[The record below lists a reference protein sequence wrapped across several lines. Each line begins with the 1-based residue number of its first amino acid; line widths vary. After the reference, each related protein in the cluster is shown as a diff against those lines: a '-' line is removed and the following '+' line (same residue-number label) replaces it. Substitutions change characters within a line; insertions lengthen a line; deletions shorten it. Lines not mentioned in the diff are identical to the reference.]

1 MKTMLIAFDFDLDS
15 RGIICYK
22 IIANVISCLNLAY
35 KYKGEKWAGRAEKI
49 INKDFCQTF
58 NYIFCP
64 C

>member
-35 KYKGEKWAGRAEKI
+35 KYKGEKWAGRAEKRISVRLLI
-49 INKDFCQTF
+49 IYFVHVNV
-58 NYIFCP
+58 
-64 C
+64 

>member
-35 KYKGEKWAGRAEKI
+35 KYKGKNGQDKQRKS
-49 INKDFCQTF
+49 
-58 NYIFCP
+58 
-64 C
+64 